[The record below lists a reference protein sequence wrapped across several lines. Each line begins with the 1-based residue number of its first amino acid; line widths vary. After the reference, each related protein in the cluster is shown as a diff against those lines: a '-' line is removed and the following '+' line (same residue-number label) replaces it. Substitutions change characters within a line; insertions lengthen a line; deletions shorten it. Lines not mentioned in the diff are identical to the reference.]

1 MIFSHLFCSE
11 LSVKITMGK
20 GIGHIYKYDQQNYP
34 YPSPNTTL
42 VIPPRFDTSKQNQR
56 NSDSDVFAGAND
68 EVLDG

>member
-1 MIFSHLFCSE
+1 
-11 LSVKITMGK
+11 MGK

-56 NSDSDVFAGAND
+56 NSDSDIFAGAND